1 MEPIVNGLET
11 EFSGQ
16 LVVTRLDANV
26 RENEELE
33 FSYGLR
39 GHPAFAVL
47 DAAGSVTATFIGPQ
61 PEEIL
66 KGAVTAVLRQ
76 PE

>member
-11 EFSGQ
+11 EFGGK
-16 LVVTRLDANV
+16 LIVTRLDANV

-47 DAAGSVTATFIGPQ
+47 DVSGAVTATFIGPQ
-61 PEEIL
+61 SDETLRE
-66 KGAVTAVLRQ
+66 AVTAVFLQ
-76 PE
+76 TD

>member
-1 MEPIVNGLET
+1 MNGLET